1 MGGGLGCVVRVEG
14 AVAKTSAYDYG
25 IYVSRRYQS
34 RLARFHG
41 RRVTVLVIVDDCE
54 EICCSKTPKN

>member
-1 MGGGLGCVVRVEG
+1 LGLSCVVRVEG
-14 AVAKTSAYDYG
+14 AIARISGGSIG

-34 RLARFHG
+34 RIARFHG

-54 EICCSKTPKN
+54 EICCSKTTES

>member
-1 MGGGLGCVVRVEG
+1 LSCVVKVEG
-14 AVAKTSAYDYG
+14 AIARISGGSIG

-34 RLARFHG
+34 RIARFHG

-54 EICCSKTPKN
+54 ESCRSETTES

>member
-1 MGGGLGCVVRVEG
+1 LSCVVRVEG
-14 AVAKTSAYDYG
+14 AIARISGGSIG

-34 RLARFHG
+34 RIARFHG

-54 EICCSKTPKN
+54 ESCRSENA